1 MTPNTKRNHTAL
13 SLALLAAALALPACV
28 ITGEDAD
35 GGAGGDTDTGGYT
48 GDGVTL
54 RAIFIDVWQGDGA
67 LFLLPDGQTILVDGG
82 DNGYGNSRVVPVLQ
96 ENGVDTIDLL
106 VLTHPHADHCG
117 GLDEV
122 MHAVA
127 VNEIWEDGDTLD
139 TTAYSNF
146 ANARDASGAA
156 VLLPEAGTVR
166 SFGDVTLEVIETATG
181 YAANNDDVNNDSIVM
196 MMTYGATRLL
206 LTGDANT
213 EEQDDILG
221 AHGAADL
228 GAQILKVPHHGSYD
242 FAPQFPPTVSPEWA
256 VISCGA
262 GNDYGHPHQEA
273 LDAYDAIGATVCRTD
288 LLGTVEFTTDG
299 AAIQST
305 CGN

>member
-1 MTPNTKRNHTAL
+1 MTRKKSNL
-13 SLALLAAALALPACV
+13 LLAVAAAFLGAALPLAGCTIDVGA
-28 ITGEDAD
+28 DD
-35 GGAGGDTDTGGYT
+35 GGTDTGGYT

-54 RAIFIDVWQGDGA
+54 RAIFVDVWQGDGA

-82 DNGYGNSRVVPVLQ
+82 DNGYGNSRIVPLLQ
-96 ENGVDTIDLL
+96 ELGVGTIDLL

-122 MHAVA
+122 MHAAA
-127 VNEIWEDGDTLD
+127 VNEIWEDGDALG
-139 TTAYSNF
+139 TTAYTNF

-181 YAANNDDVNNDSIVM
+181 YAADDDVNDDSIVM
-196 MMTYGATRLL
+196 MLTYGATRIL

-213 EEQDDILG
+213 PEQDDIL
-221 AHGAADL
+221 AAYGAADL

-242 FAPQFPPTVSPEWA
+242 FAPQLPPTVDPEYA

-262 GNDYGHPHQEA
+262 GNDYGHPHEEA
-273 LDAYDAIGATVCRTD
+273 LAAYGAIGAAICRTD
-288 LLGTVEFTTDG
+288 LLGDVEFTTDG
-299 AAIQST
+299 ASIQST
-305 CGN
+305 CPN